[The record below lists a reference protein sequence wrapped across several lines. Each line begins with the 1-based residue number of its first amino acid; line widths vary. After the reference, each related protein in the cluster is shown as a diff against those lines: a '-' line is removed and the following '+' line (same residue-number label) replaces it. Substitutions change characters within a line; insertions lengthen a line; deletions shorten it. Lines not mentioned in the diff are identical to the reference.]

1 MAYCLILFK
10 LLSCINVFNKMTF
23 LSFLF
28 SETNLKFKMALE
40 VTDKYLQEESA
51 MADFNGLYSCIFI
64 VTAMQTLLKQFTVQV
79 NKTRVRIETLL
90 MVLVTLELV
99 AS

>member
-1 MAYCLILFK
+1 
-10 LLSCINVFNKMTF
+10 
-23 LSFLF
+23 
-28 SETNLKFKMALE
+28 MALE

-51 MADFNGLYSCIFI
+51 MADFNGLYSRIFI
-64 VTAMQTLLKQFTVQV
+64 VTAIQTLLKQFTVQV